1 MVKSSLPSKKRTL
14 LLVIGLELW
23 VIGIALYT
31 LLKER
36 IVPSWDFYLL
46 LGGSL
51 ILPIVLYFVLR
62 KRDAIKAKIGL
73 VTPSIRTKTTHKQTS
88 NI

>member
-1 MVKSSLPSKKRTL
+1 MVKSSLPSQKRTL

-23 VIGIALYT
+23 VIGIALYA

-36 IVPSWDFYLL
+36 IVPSWDFYLT

-62 KRDAIKAKIGL
+62 KRDAITAKN
-73 VTPSIRTKTTHKQTS
+73 RT
-88 NI
+88 NGANNPRENNP

>member
-1 MVKSSLPSKKRTL
+1 MVKSSLPSQKRTL

-23 VIGIALYT
+23 VIGIALYA
-31 LLKER
+31 LLQER
-36 IVPSWDFYLL
+36 IVPSWDFYLI

-62 KRDAIKAKIGL
+62 KRVPLKLKIGL
-73 VTPSIRTKTTHKQTS
+73 MAPIIRAKTIHKQIS
-88 NI
+88 DI

>member
-1 MVKSSLPSKKRTL
+1 MVKSSLPSQKRTL

-23 VIGIALYT
+23 VIGIALYA

-36 IVPSWDFYLL
+36 IVPSWDFYLI

-51 ILPIVLYFVLR
+51 LLPIVLYFVLR
-62 KRDAIKAKIGL
+62 KRDAIKVKNRASG
-73 VTPSIRTKTTHKQTS
+73 TNNSHENNP
-88 NI
+88 

>member
-1 MVKSSLPSKKRTL
+1 MVKSSLPSQKRTL

-23 VIGIALYT
+23 VIGIALYA

-36 IVPSWDFYLL
+36 IVPSWDFYLI

-51 ILPIVLYFVLR
+51 LLPIVLYFVLR
-62 KRDAIKAKIGL
+62 KRDAIKVKN
-73 VTPSIRTKTTHKQTS
+73 RT
-88 NI
+88 NGANNPRENNP

>member
-62 KRDAIKAKIGL
+62 KRDAIKAKNRASSTIN
-73 VTPSIRTKTTHKQTS
+73 PHE
-88 NI
+88 NNP

>member
-1 MVKSSLPSKKRTL
+1 MVKSSLPSQKRTL

-23 VIGIALYT
+23 VIGIALYA

-36 IVPSWDFYLL
+36 IVPSWDFYLI

-62 KRDAIKAKIGL
+62 KRDAIRRD
-73 VTPSIRTKTTHKQTS
+73 TY
-88 NI
+88 

>member
-1 MVKSSLPSKKRTL
+1 MVKSSLPSQKRTL
-14 LLVIGLELW
+14 LLVVGLELW
-23 VIGIALYT
+23 VIGIALYA

-36 IVPSWDFYLL
+36 IVPSWDFYLI

-62 KRDAIKAKIGL
+62 KRDAIKAKNRA
-73 VTPSIRTKTTHKQTS
+73 SCTS
-88 NI
+88 NPDENSP

>member
-1 MVKSSLPSKKRTL
+1 MVKSSLPSQKRTL
-14 LLVIGLELW
+14 LLVVGLELW
-23 VIGIALYT
+23 VIGIALYA

-36 IVPSWDFYLL
+36 IVPSWDFYLI

-62 KRDAIKAKIGL
+62 KRDAIKVKNRASG
-73 VTPSIRTKTTHKQTS
+73 TS
-88 NI
+88 NPHENNP

>member
-14 LLVIGLELW
+14 LLVVGLELW
-23 VIGIALYT
+23 VIGIALYAI
-31 LLKER
+31 LKEK

-51 ILPIVLYFVLR
+51 ILPIILYLVLR
-62 KRDAIKAKIGL
+62 KRDAIRAQN
-73 VTPSIRTKTTHKQTS
+73 RTSGTNAPHE
-88 NI
+88 NHP

>member
-14 LLVIGLELW
+14 LLVVGLELW
-23 VIGIALYT
+23 VIGIALYA
-31 LLKER
+31 LLKEK

-51 ILPIVLYFVLR
+51 ILPIILYFVLR
-62 KRDAIKAKIGL
+62 KRDAIRAQNHTGG
-73 VTPSIRTKTTHKQTS
+73 TNAPHESHP
-88 NI
+88 

>member
-1 MVKSSLPSKKRTL
+1 MRDTASY
-14 LLVIGLELW
+14 LVPT
-23 VIGIALYT
+23 VIDSNGINERAYDIYSR

-62 KRDAIKAKIGL
+62 KRDAIKAKN
-73 VTPSIRTKTTHKQTS
+73 RTSGTS
-88 NI
+88 NPHENNP

>member
-1 MVKSSLPSKKRTL
+1 MVKSSLPSQKRTL

-23 VIGIALYT
+23 VIGIALYA

-36 IVPSWDFYLL
+36 IVPSWDFYLI

-62 KRDAIKAKIGL
+62 KRDAIKVKNRASG
-73 VTPSIRTKTTHKQTS
+73 TNNSHENNP
-88 NI
+88 

>member
-1 MVKSSLPSKKRTL
+1 MVKLSLPSQKRTL
-14 LLVIGLELW
+14 LLVVGLELW
-23 VIGIALYT
+23 VIGIALYA

-36 IVPSWDFYLL
+36 IVPSWDFYLI

-62 KRDAIKAKIGL
+62 KRDAIKDQ
-73 VTPSIRTKTTHKQTS
+73 KTFKH
-88 NI
+88 

>member
-62 KRDAIKAKIGL
+62 KRDAIK
-73 VTPSIRTKTTHKQTS
+73 TKNRASGTINPHE
-88 NI
+88 NNP

>member
-1 MVKSSLPSKKRTL
+1 MVKSSLPSQKRTL
-14 LLVIGLELW
+14 LLVVGLELW
-23 VIGIALYT
+23 VIGIALYA

-36 IVPSWDFYLL
+36 IVPSWDFYLI

-62 KRDAIKAKIGL
+62 KRDAIKAKNRASG
-73 VTPSIRTKTTHKQTS
+73 TS
-88 NI
+88 NLHENNP

>member
-1 MVKSSLPSKKRTL
+1 MVKLSLPSQKRTL
-14 LLVIGLELW
+14 LLVVGLELW
-23 VIGIALYT
+23 VIGIALYA

-36 IVPSWDFYLL
+36 IVPSWDFYLI

-62 KRDAIKAKIGL
+62 KRDAIKAKNRASG
-73 VTPSIRTKTTHKQTS
+73 TS
-88 NI
+88 NPHENNP

>member
-1 MVKSSLPSKKRTL
+1 MVKSSLPSQKRTL

-23 VIGIALYT
+23 VIGIALYA

-36 IVPSWDFYLL
+36 IVPSWDFYLI

-51 ILPIVLYFVLR
+51 ILPIVLYLVLR
-62 KRDAIKAKIGL
+62 KRDAIKAKNWASG
-73 VTPSIRTKTTHKQTS
+73 TS
-88 NI
+88 NPHENNP

>member
-62 KRDAIKAKIGL
+62 KRDAIKAKNWASG
-73 VTPSIRTKTTHKQTS
+73 TS
-88 NI
+88 NPHENNP

>member
-14 LLVIGLELW
+14 LLVVGLELW
-23 VIGIALYT
+23 VIGIALYA

-62 KRDAIKAKIGL
+62 KRDAIKAKNRASDTGN
-73 VTPSIRTKTTHKQTS
+73 PHE
-88 NI
+88 NNP

>member
-14 LLVIGLELW
+14 LLVVGLELW
-23 VIGIALYT
+23 VIGIALYA

-51 ILPIVLYFVLR
+51 NLPIVLYFVLR
-62 KRDAIKAKIGL
+62 KRDAIKAKNRANG
-73 VTPSIRTKTTHKQTS
+73 TS
-88 NI
+88 NLHENNP

>member
-1 MVKSSLPSKKRTL
+1 MVKSSLPSQKHTL

-23 VIGIALYT
+23 VIGIALYA

-36 IVPSWDFYLL
+36 IVPSWDFYLI

-51 ILPIVLYFVLR
+51 LLPIVLYFVLR
-62 KRDAIKAKIGL
+62 KRDAIKVKN
-73 VTPSIRTKTTHKQTS
+73 RT
-88 NI
+88 NGANNPRENNP

>member
-1 MVKSSLPSKKRTL
+1 MVKSSLPSQKRTL

-23 VIGIALYT
+23 VIGIALYA

-62 KRDAIKAKIGL
+62 KRDAIKVKNRASG
-73 VTPSIRTKTTHKQTS
+73 TNNSHENNP
-88 NI
+88 

>member
-1 MVKSSLPSKKRTL
+1 MVKSSLPSQKRTL

-36 IVPSWDFYLL
+36 IVPSWDFYLI

-51 ILPIVLYFVLR
+51 LLPIVLYFVLR
-62 KRDAIKAKIGL
+62 KRDAIKAKNRASGTIN
-73 VTPSIRTKTTHKQTS
+73 PHE
-88 NI
+88 NNP

>member
-1 MVKSSLPSKKRTL
+1 MVKSSLPSQKRTL

-23 VIGIALYT
+23 VIGIALYA

-62 KRDAIKAKIGL
+62 KRDAIKVKNRASA
-73 VTPSIRTKTTHKQTS
+73 TNNSHENNP
-88 NI
+88 